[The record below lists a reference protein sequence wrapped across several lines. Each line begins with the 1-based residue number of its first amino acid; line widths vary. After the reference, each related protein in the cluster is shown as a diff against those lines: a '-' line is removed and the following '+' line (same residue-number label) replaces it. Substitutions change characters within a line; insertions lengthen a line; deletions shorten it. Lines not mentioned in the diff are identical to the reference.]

1 MDPASSADRA
11 NAIDANAID
20 AANTL
25 DPATMLDPDAMFDG
39 PADLTVDAATG
50 TKRILTGDRPTGRL
64 HLGHFVGSLRHR
76 LAFQH
81 TYACYFIIAD
91 LHMLTTKPSK
101 ADIEQISEHAREIV
115 LDHLA
120 IGIEPERAT
129 FYLQSAV
136 HEVYELQLLLS
147 SLVTVER
154 LQQLPTIKDM
164 AQGAGLEQIPY
175 NLLGYP
181 VLQAADI
188 LLPRAHLVPVGK
200 DNESHV
206 EMTRQIARR
215 FNAAYG
221 DVFPIP
227 EAYVV
232 GGTLVGTDGQA
243 KMSKSLDNCIY
254 LSDDAATVRRS
265 VRGMYTDPK
274 RIHAD
279 VPGTVEGN
287 PVFDYLDAFD
297 TDPDAVEA
305 LKSRYR
311 AGTVGDVEV
320 KARLLEALEAFLGP
334 ARERRAE
341 FAARTGH
348 VDALIVEGTHRMQA
362 EARETLRLVK
372 QAMGLTGAWNRISRR
387 AEKYGKKDAAGA

>member
-1 MDPASSADRA
+1 MKP
-11 NAIDANAID
+11 ID
-20 AANTL
+20 
-25 DPATMLDPDAMFDG
+25 
-39 PADLTVDAATG
+39 DLTGPFPEEPAG
-50 TKRILTGDRPTGRL
+50 PRKRILTGDRPTGKL

-76 LAFQH
+76 LALQ
-81 TYACYFIIAD
+81 YAYDCYFIIAD

-101 ADIEQISEHAREIV
+101 ADIEHISEHAREIV

-136 HEVYELQLLLS
+136 PEVYALQLLLS

-164 AQGAGLEQIPY
+164 AAAAGLEQIPY

-206 EMTRQIARR
+206 EITRQIARR

-221 DVFPIP
+221 DVFPLP
-227 EAYVV
+227 EAYVQ
-232 GGTLVGTDGQA
+232 GGTLVGTDGQS
-243 KMSKSLDNCIY
+243 KMSKSLDNAIF
-254 LSDDAATVRRS
+254 LSDDAATVRRR

-274 RIHAD
+274 RVHAD
-279 VPGTVEGN
+279 IPGTVEGN
-287 PVFDYLDAFD
+287 PVFDYLDLFD
-297 TDPDAVEA
+297 GDDAQVEA
-305 LKSRYR
+305 LKERYR
-311 AGTVGDVEV
+311 AGTVGDVAV
-320 KARLLEALEAFLGP
+320 KARLLDVLEAFLAP
-334 ARERRAE
+334 VRERRAE
-341 FAARTGH
+341 FEARTGF
-348 VDALIVEGTHRMQA
+348 VDALIVEGTERMRA
-362 EARETLRLVK
+362 EAHATLQAVRH
-372 QAMGLTGAWNRISRR
+372 AMGLSGAWNRVSRR
-387 AEKYGKKDAAGA
+387 AEKYRKGHPAPPDGSPASD